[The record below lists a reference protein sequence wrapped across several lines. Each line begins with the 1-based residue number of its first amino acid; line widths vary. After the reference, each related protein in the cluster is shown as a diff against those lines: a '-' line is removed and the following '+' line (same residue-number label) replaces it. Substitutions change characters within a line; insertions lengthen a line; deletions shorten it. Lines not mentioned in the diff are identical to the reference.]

1 MARQTRGEHMV
12 SGQGPAAPRRRSAA
26 SGRRSAGQSPRRTPA
41 RRPAGRRPASRRD
54 RRGHGLLLRLG
65 TVGAVGILALAV
77 RRIAGCRLGL
87 LGLGG
92 PVESVTSGIDAGQ
105 LYRSPYDWGNLVQGT
120 DGRYTYVSGGRTLSR
135 AGIDVSEHQGYIDWS
150 RVRDDGIDFAFVR
163 VGYRGSG
170 NASIVRDSYA
180 EYNLQAAQDAGLD
193 IGVYFYSQATTADEA
208 VEEAEFVLDQIGDA
222 QLTYPVVFDFEP
234 ANDSSDRISSLTG
247 TQRTEVALAFCRR
260 IEQAGHAAMVYGNG
274 PQLDGYD
281 LEQLAPYGFW
291 YAEYGSAPST
301 DLFFGIWQYSNTGT
315 VAGVDTDVDLDLD
328 LTPVFA
334 QSEAN

>member
-1 MARQTRGEHMV
+1 MARQTRGAHME
-12 SGQGPAAPRRRSAA
+12 SGRGSAAPSRRSAA
-26 SGRRSAGQSPRRTPA
+26 SGRRSAGQDPRRTPA
-41 RRPAGRRPASRRD
+41 RRPAARRPAPRRN
-54 RRGHGLLLRLG
+54 RRGRGLLLRLG
-65 TVGAVGILALAV
+65 TVVAVAILALAV
-77 RRIAGCRLGL
+77 LRIAGCRLGF

-92 PVESVTSGIDAGQ
+92 PAESVSSGIDAGQ
-105 LYRSPYDWGNLVQGT
+105 LYQSPYDWGNLVQ
-120 DGRYTYVSGGRTLSR
+120 DANGRYAYVSGGQTLSR

-150 RVRDDGIDFAFVR
+150 RVQGDGIDFAFIR

-170 NASIVRDSYA
+170 NASIVQDNYA
-180 EYNLQAAQDAGLD
+180 EYNLQAAQEAGLD
-193 IGVYFYSQATTADEA
+193 VGVYFYSQATTADEA
-208 VEEAEFVLDQIGDA
+208 VEEAEFVLDHIGDA
-222 QLTYPVVFDFEP
+222 QLTYPIVFDFEP
-234 ANDSSDRISSLTG
+234 ANDGSDRISSLTG

-301 DLFFGIWQYSNTGT
+301 DLYFGIWQYSNTGR

>member
-1 MARQTRGEHMV
+1 M
-12 SGQGPAAPRRRSAA
+12 
-26 SGRRSAGQSPRRTPA
+26 
-41 RRPAGRRPASRRD
+41 
-54 RRGHGLLLRLG
+54 L
-65 TVGAVGILALAV
+65 
-77 RRIAGCRLGL
+77 RIAGCRLGL

-170 NASIVRDSYA
+170 NASIVRDSYAEYNLQAAQERKGVVLDQMAKYGYITESA